1 MKMKPSENSPTTYFS
16 KVMYA
21 STPLN
26 TPPLS
31 TPNQL
36 PSQPLLQTSCPSQLL
51 KPACFSYPLSIP
63 HTSKFPKTS
72 ASKLTPYLLPNQL
85 PLPNGPWHLF
95 LKPPQ
100 SQLFSSLQKIPGL
113 LVRFSVCLTSPTLSP
128 AAGGCTPFH
137 RTVSL
142 AP

>member
-36 PSQPLLQTSCPSQLL
+36 SSQPLLQTSCPSQLL
-51 KPACFSYPLSIP
+51 KPSSSNQPASRIP
-63 HTSKFPKTS
+63 
-72 ASKLTPYLLPNQL
+72 
-85 PLPNGPWHLF
+85 
-95 LKPPQ
+95 
-100 SQLFSSLQKIPGL
+100 
-113 LVRFSVCLTSPTLSP
+113 
-128 AAGGCTPFH
+128 
-137 RTVSL
+137 
-142 AP
+142 